1 MSIQNKDKTIEKQKN
16 NLEQEA
22 KNKMDIKEQLNQY
35 TSSYDTISKEY
46 ERFKQHVYDV
56 LIREFNG
63 ADGLDSLGSFPIKS
77 RDNQIT
83 LKDSIAKNM
92 DPDYMRNSQKA
103 PQRTTY

>member
-1 MSIQNKDKTIEKQKN
+1 M
-16 NLEQEA
+16 
-22 KNKMDIKEQLNQY
+22 
-35 TSSYDTISKEY
+35 
-46 ERFKQHVYDV
+46 